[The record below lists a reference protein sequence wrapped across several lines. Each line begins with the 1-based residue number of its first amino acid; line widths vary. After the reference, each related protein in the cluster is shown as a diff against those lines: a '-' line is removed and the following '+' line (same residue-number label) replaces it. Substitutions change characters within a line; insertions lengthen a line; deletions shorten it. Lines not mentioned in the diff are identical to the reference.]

1 MAVTTKSIETRIWNF
16 CLVKKRN
23 KEYPAAVVAAIF
35 NLSWF
40 IDETGFPPPPIAIQL
55 KRRLETRLGTIGNL
69 RNGNRIGKCAE
80 VGAANKILR
89 TRPTVGA
96 DRMKFTQA
104 IRPRTM
110 QKVPMCQNCIDTFT

>member
-1 MAVTTKSIETRIWNF
+1 MEF
-16 CLVKKRN
+16 LPCKKRN

-35 NLSWF
+35 NRSWF

-55 KRRLETRLGTIGNL
+55 KRRLETRLGTIGDL

-96 DRMKFTQA
+96 DRLKFTKA

-110 QKVPMCQNCIDTFT
+110 QKVPMCQNCIDTFI